1 MSQIQDKV
9 RSLLIPVH
17 GGTLLLPNVAVA
29 EVVDYRTPQ
38 PTEDGPPWL
47 LGFMDWRGLDVPLIS
62 FEVVRGDGNPE
73 VDSHARVA
81 VVNTIKGG
89 EVAFYALLTTGI
101 PRLVRVA
108 EEDVM
113 PADTEESLA
122 PGEAARVLVNGAPAV
137 IPDLDTLESLVADYL
152 KHAA

>member
-9 RSLLIPVH
+9 RSLLIPVQ

-29 EVVDYRTPQ
+29 EVVDYQAPQ
-38 PTEDGPPWL
+38 AVEGGPPWL
-47 LGFMDWRGLDVPLIS
+47 LGFIHWRGLDVPLIS
-62 FEVVRGDGNPE
+62 FEVVRGDSNPE
-73 VDSHARVA
+73 VDPHARVA
-81 VVNTIKGG
+81 VVNSVKGG
-89 EVAFYALLTTGI
+89 EVAFYALLTAGI
-101 PRLVRVA
+101 PRLVRVGD
-108 EEDVM
+108 EDVM
-113 PADTEESLA
+113 PGEAAVLPV

>member
-9 RSLLIPVH
+9 RSLLVPVQ
-17 GGTLLLPNVAVA
+17 GGMLLLPNVAVA
-29 EVVDYRTPQ
+29 EVVDHQTPQ
-38 PTEDGPPWL
+38 AVEEGPPWL
-47 LGFMDWRGLDVPLIS
+47 LGFIHWRGLDVPLLS
-62 FEVVRGDGNPE
+62 FEAVRGESVPE
-73 VDSHARVA
+73 ALPQARIA

-89 EVAFYALLTTGI
+89 EVAFYALLTAGI
-101 PRLVRVA
+101 PRLVQVA

-113 PADTEESLA
+113 PAETEESLA

-137 IPDLDTLESLVADYL
+137 IPDLDALESLVADYL